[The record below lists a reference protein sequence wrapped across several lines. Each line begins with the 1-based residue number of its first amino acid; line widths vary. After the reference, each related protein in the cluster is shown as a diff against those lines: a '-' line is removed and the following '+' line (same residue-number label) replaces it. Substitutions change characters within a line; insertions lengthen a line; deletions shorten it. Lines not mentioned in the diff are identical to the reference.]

1 MASPAVPDRDP
12 PPPLTPR
19 EAADL
24 AQQMRSLRRLALA
37 VARPGGS
44 ALHEE
49 LVAELAQALDVAVVF
64 VGVFTDASRQSLRT
78 LAARLDGRVLRNFEY
93 ALEGSPCAQVVDR
106 FRYVA
111 QGVGAEFRP
120 DTLFAAKGMDAYAAY
135 PLVDSDGVPLGL
147 LVAMDRRPIAGG
159 DAEHAEAMLKIVAGR
174 LAGEIERSRTDAVLR
189 DAALAVSGAP
199 GDTVFDELVRM
210 LAAILGV
217 EIAFIARHDPAEP
230 GRLRMLAMHY
240 DGQMLRDIPYA
251 VAGTPCETVLG
262 QRFRAYP
269 RDLQRLFP
277 DDHDARAQGTESY
290 AGYPLAALDGRPLG
304 IVSVASR
311 QPLLQ
316 IERVEA
322 MLKIFA
328 VRAAAE
334 LERLAAS
341 EALARSEAS
350 CRAIFEAAEDAIFIH
365 DWDSGRILDVNAKA
379 VETYGWSREEFVRLG
394 VDDIS
399 AGTPPYTAADA
410 MQWLALAKLGRCPPV
425 EWRSRNKDGSLHWD
439 EVRLKPAMIEG
450 RPHVLAFTR
459 DITERKDALAAL
471 QAREAQ
477 YRAIFETA
485 SDAFILWD
493 EQLAVVD
500 ANPAALR
507 MYGYT
512 REQSIGKPAPRHLP
526 PAYLEERRALVR
538 RALAGETVQVETR
551 ALRAD
556 GSGFDVDLRVMPFHH
571 QGRELALAVARDI
584 SEQRERERALQRSE
598 ARLRATVEA
607 SFDAVVGMDD
617 EGRIVEF
624 NAAAERVF
632 GHRRD
637 AVMGRLLADTL
648 LPQRHRDAHT
658 RGLKHFHTSGRGPM
672 VGRLVET
679 TALRADGSEFPVE
692 LAISVAQVPEGS
704 IFVGHLRDIT
714 ERRAA
719 DQALRDSE
727 AQYRAIFNASADA
740 LVLRDADFRIV
751 DVNATYE
758 RMSGFTRDEVIGVD
772 RVLANPPQMHA
783 EIRALHERALAGE
796 AVAIETRLMR
806 RDGIGYELELR
817 GVPTPHRGRP
827 HVLYIGR
834 DITERKRVEQ
844 ALRDSEAQYRAIFN
858 ASTDALILWNSRY
871 ERVDVNDAY
880 ERLYGWP
887 REKVLGRGFDAQ
899 RYTPEQAHPRREL
912 VRRALAGE
920 RCSAELEAV
929 CHDGRRILTEVQAI
943 PFRHRGEPHVL
954 AIARDITERR
964 HAEQALRASE
974 EQYRAIFNASAD
986 ALVLRD
992 ADYHAV
998 DVNPAYLAMTG
1009 YTRDEVLGA
1018 PRVLTQ
1024 HDPARRA
1031 LHRRQH
1037 DEVLRGQALRF
1048 EAGGRRKDGAELT
1061 LEVHAMPVT
1070 HRGLPHVLYA
1080 ARDITERRAAEAQRS
1095 ELERQLRQAQKMEAI
1110 GQLTGGI
1117 AHDFNNILTS
1127 VIGWQAMAQERAEA
1141 IGDAALQR
1149 QLAQGRLAAERA
1161 RDLVAQMLAFAR
1173 RQRGERRPVALAP
1186 LVRRTLGLL
1195 RATLP
1200 ATLTL
1205 HTEGLDAPAA
1215 DDGPHVLADPVQL
1228 EQVLFN
1234 LCINARDAMPG
1245 GGRLEVRLA
1254 APAEAPRWHCAS
1266 CRARPAGGAWVRM
1279 AVQDD
1284 GEGIAPALVERIFDP
1299 FFSTKA
1305 PGSGSGM
1312 GLAMVHGIVHDHGG
1326 HLVLH
1331 TAPGAGACFEVW
1343 LPRAGAD
1350 AADAAPAGRATP
1362 AAAPPLQGRV
1372 LLVEDDAMVGEYLT
1386 ERLRGWGLAP
1396 TWIRDPLAAL
1406 ALLQDA
1412 AQRFAL
1418 LITDQTMPGLTGLQL
1433 AERVGA
1439 LRPALPRLLISGNAE
1454 AFEPAALQRAGIVAA
1469 LPKPLD
1475 ETRLRSHLQHWLAL
1489 DTDTLHAG
1497 G

>member
-12 PPPLTPR
+12 APPA
-19 EAADL
+19 ESADL
-24 AQQMRSLRRLALA
+24 ARQLRSLQRLALA
-37 VARPGGS
+37 VARRGGP

-49 LVAELAQALDVAVVF
+49 LVTELAQALGVAVAF
-64 VGVFTDASRQSLRT
+64 VGVFTDASRQALRT
-78 LAARLDGRVLRNFEY
+78 LAAHLDGQALRNFEY

-111 QGVGAEFRP
+111 QGVSAEFRP
-120 DTLFAAKGMDAYAAY
+120 DTVFAAKGMDAYAAY
-135 PLVDSDGVPLGL
+135 PLADSDGVPLGL

-189 DAALAVSGAP
+189 DAALAVSGAR

-217 EIAFIARHDPAEP
+217 EVAFIARHEPAERD
-230 GRLRMLAMHY
+230 RLRMLAMQY
-240 DGQMLRDIPYA
+240 DGQILRDIPYA
-251 VAGTPCETVLG
+251 TAGTPCETVLG
-262 QRFRAYP
+262 QCFRAYP

-316 IERVEA
+316 LERVEA

-350 CRAIFEAAEDAIFIH
+350 YRAIFEAAEDAIFIH

-379 VETYGWSREEFVRLG
+379 VETYGWSREEFARLG

-399 AGTPPYTAADA
+399 AGTPPYTAAEA
-410 MQWLALAKLGRCPPV
+410 MHWMGLAKLGRCPPV
-425 EWRSRNKDGSLHWD
+425 EWRRRNRDGSLHWD
-439 EVRLKPAMIEG
+439 EVRLKPALIEG
-450 RPHVLAFTR
+450 RPQVLAFT
-459 DITERKDALAAL
+459 
-471 QAREAQ
+471 
-477 YRAIFETA
+477 
-485 SDAFILWD
+485 
-493 EQLAVVD
+493 
-500 ANPAALR
+500 
-507 MYGYT
+507 
-512 REQSIGKPAPRHLP
+512 
-526 PAYLEERRALVR
+526 
-538 RALAGETVQVETR
+538 
-551 ALRAD
+551 
-556 GSGFDVDLRVMPFHH
+556 
-571 QGRELALAVARDI
+571 
-584 SEQRERERALQRSE
+584 
-598 ARLRATVEA
+598 
-607 SFDAVVGMDD
+607 
-617 EGRIVEF
+617 
-624 NAAAERVF
+624 
-632 GHRRD
+632 
-637 AVMGRLLADTL
+637 
-648 LPQRHRDAHT
+648 
-658 RGLKHFHTSGRGPM
+658 
-672 VGRLVET
+672 
-679 TALRADGSEFPVE
+679 
-692 LAISVAQVPEGS
+692 
-704 IFVGHLRDIT
+704 RDIT

-740 LVLRDADFRIV
+740 LVLRDAEFRIV

-758 RMSGFTRDEVIGVD
+758 RMSGFSRDEVIGVD
-772 RVLANPPQMHA
+772 HVLANPMPMHA
-783 EIRALHERALAGE
+783 QIRALHERALAGE
-796 AVAIETRLMR
+796 AVTIETQLLR

-817 GVPTPHRGRP
+817 GVPTPHRGLP

-834 DITERKRVEQ
+834 DITERKRAER
-844 ALRDSEAQYRAIFN
+844 ALRASEAQYRAIFN
-858 ASTDALILWNSRY
+858 VAADALILWNSRY

-880 ERLYGWP
+880 ERLYGWT
-887 REKVLGRGFDAQ
+887 RGEVIGRGFDIQ

-920 RCSAELEAV
+920 RCSAEVEAV
-929 CHDGRRILTEVQAI
+929 CKDGRRILTEVQAI

-954 AIARDITERR
+954 AIARDVTERR
-964 HAEQALRASE
+964 QAEQALRASE
-974 EQYRAIFNASAD
+974 AQYRAIFNASAD

-1024 HDPARRA
+1024 DDPALRA

-1037 DEVLRGQALRF
+1037 DDVLAGQALRF
-1048 EAGGRRKDGAELT
+1048 EAAGRRKDGAELT
-1061 LEVHAMPVT
+1061 LEVHAMPVM
-1070 HRGLPHVLYA
+1070 HRGQPHVLYA

-1141 IGDAALQR
+1141 IGDTALQR
-1149 QLAQGRLAAERA
+1149 QVAQGRLAAERA

-1173 RQRGERRPVALAP
+1173 RQRGERRSVALAP

-1205 HTEGLDAPAA
+1205 RTEGLDAPSA
-1215 DDGPHVLADPVQL
+1215 DDGPQVLADPVQL

-1245 GGRLEVRLA
+1245 GGRLEVRL
-1254 APAEAPRWHCAS
+1254 ELSSDAPRWHCAS
-1266 CRARPAGGAWVRM
+1266 CRARVAGGAWVRL

-1284 GEGIAPALVERIFDP
+1284 GDGIAPALVERIFDP

-1305 PGSGSGM
+1305 PGRGSGM
-1312 GLAMVHGIVHDHGG
+1312 GLAMVHGIVHGHGG
-1326 HLVLH
+1326 HLGLT

-1350 AADAAPAGRATP
+1350 ATDDVQAARPVP
-1362 AAAPPLQGRV
+1362 AAAPALQGRV
-1372 LLVEDDAMVGEYLT
+1372 LLVEDDAMVGEYLA
-1386 ERLRGWGLAP
+1386 ERLRGWGLTP
-1396 TWIRDPLAAL
+1396 TWMRDPLAAL
-1406 ALLQDA
+1406 QLLRDP

-1433 AERVGA
+1433 AEQAGA

-1454 AFEPAALQRAGIVAA
+1454 AFEADALQRAGVVAA

-1475 ETRLRSHLQHWLAL
+1475 EARLRSQLPRWLAT
-1489 DTDTLHAG
+1489 DTDTLHTG